1 VSDRAYSSGQGK
13 TAAGAVYI
21 LFILGPFTGGLLALA
36 GWIVSLSAKGGA
48 DPLPREHLARQG
60 RLFWTALLF
69 SIPIALLGFV
79 GWLTRIVLIGYPIG
93 WIAWLAW
100 FVLGA
105 WFVINSVLGL
115 LRLQADRA
123 PRG

>member
-1 VSDRAYSSGQGK
+1 LNARAYSTELGK

-21 LFILGPFTGGLLALA
+21 LFILGPFTGGLTALA
-36 GWIVSLSAKGGA
+36 GWIVTLFAKGGA
-48 DPLPREHLARQG
+48 EAQPREHLSRQG

-69 SIPIALLGFV
+69 AIPIALLGLM

-93 WIAWLAW
+93 WIAGAAW

-105 WFVINSVLGL
+105 WFVLTSFFGL
-115 LRLQADRA
+115 LRLQ
-123 PRG
+123 RGQPSKG